1 MGLGHCLAPL
11 PANNG
16 FSTQSEQNI
25 ELELVTIPGTR
36 HSAKEALRLAAEV
49 PSPVVEV
56 VSVWAGTLADN
67 RSKVPAVPASAN
79 GEVQLVVLTVHPD
92 IKQK

>member
-1 MGLGHCLAPL
+1 M
-11 PANNG
+11 
-16 FSTQSEQNI
+16 
-25 ELELVTIPGTR
+25 TIPGTR

-56 VSVWAGTLADN
+56 VSMWAGTLADN